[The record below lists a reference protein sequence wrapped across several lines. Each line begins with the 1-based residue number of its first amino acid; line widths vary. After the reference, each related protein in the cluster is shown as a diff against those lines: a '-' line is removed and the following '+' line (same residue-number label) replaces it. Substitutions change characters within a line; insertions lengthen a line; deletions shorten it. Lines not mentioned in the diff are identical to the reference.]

1 MKNAILILTLFF
13 SIASYACDC
22 DGILII
28 EKAFKQS
35 EKVFTGKIISVE
47 PYNSKV
53 YENGDET
60 IEEYSNVKV
69 MIELTNSFKGDSN
82 NMVEIITG
90 IGGGDCGY
98 DFIFG
103 EEYLIFAYD
112 NGIYTDK
119 NDGIMET
126 TICDGNGKVSDRK
139 KWMNYLKKLK

>member
-13 SIASYACDC
+13 SMVSYACDC
-22 DGILII
+22 DETLTI

-35 EKVFTGKIISVE
+35 EKVFTGKIISVR
-47 PYNSKV
+47 PHNSKM
-53 YENGDET
+53 YKNGDET

-69 MIELTNSFKGDSN
+69 KIELTNSFKGSSKKTI
-82 NMVEIITG
+82 ELITG

-98 DFIFG
+98 DFIVG

-119 NDGIMET
+119 NDGI
-126 TICDGNGKVSDRK
+126 IFWCRS
-139 KWMNYLKKLK
+139 